1 MFKHYFSNMI
11 LLSGI
16 IVGGLLGA
24 YHPEFAKQ
32 LKPIGQLFLNLLFVS
47 IVPLVFLSISASIAR
62 IEKSGSLK
70 KIMISTLLVFFLTSI
85 IIAMFAYLG
94 TVTFNPL
101 TGVDKTDILSITK
114 SSMDINGHEDNRNTA
129 DLLVQTFSV
138 GDFSELL
145 NKSNLLA
152 LIIFSI
158 LFGSAAYLSKERGKP
173 VVDFLSSA
181 SDVMLKFVSM
191 LMYAAPV
198 GLGCYFAYSIANLG
212 PQIMGSY
219 LKVFLLY
226 LSMALIYYF
235 IANTVYAYIAGSKK
249 GVKLFWSYIFPPS
262 ITAIATSSSAAC
274 IPVSLL
280 SLKKMGVP
288 DNIAET
294 VVPLGTNI
302 HKDGSVMGGVI
313 KIVFLMTLLNYN
325 PIGIDSFFLIIGIAL
340 LVGIVMAAIQGG
352 NDR

>member
-1 MFKHYFSNMI
+1 MI
-11 LLSGI
+11 LLSGV

-181 SDVMLKFVSM
+181 SECHVKICKHAYVCSTCWS
-191 LMYAAPV
+191 
-198 GLGCYFAYSIANLG
+198 GLLFCIFNSQFGASDYGKLPKGFLALSVYG
-212 PQIMGSY
+212 TY
-219 LKVFLLY
+219 LLFYCQYCICLY
-226 LSMALIYYF
+226 CRI
-235 IANTVYAYIAGSKK
+235 
-249 GVKLFWSYIFPPS
+249 
-262 ITAIATSSSAAC
+262 
-274 IPVSLL
+274 
-280 SLKKMGVP
+280 
-288 DNIAET
+288 
-294 VVPLGTNI
+294 
-302 HKDGSVMGGVI
+302 
-313 KIVFLMTLLNYN
+313 
-325 PIGIDSFFLIIGIAL
+325 
-340 LVGIVMAAIQGG
+340 
-352 NDR
+352 